1 MAYSRIKVW
10 IAAEILTA
18 SDLNTEHTGHITNE
32 NDLDTRLIAEISAR
46 TTLEGEH
53 DTLQTNLWNATD
65 SQVADNKVGQDS
77 IKDNAVH
84 TAELKTGAV
93 TEVKC
98 AAAIK
103 DPAADTV
110 GLRTLGTGA
119 LQALPGNTTLTEDD
133 SVTIAK
139 LKSTIAGTHTVITAQ
154 ATEYCHNSTNYTKI
168 TEIRIAIAGAIRTKF
183 HLRRYDTTGTAY
195 GRLYKNGAA
204 VGTARSNTSS
214 AGVWY
219 EEDLSG
225 FAAGDLLQLYTKQSS
240 SSGQVC
246 AKELSLSITAP
257 LKNLTTLESE

>member
-18 SDLNTEHTGHITNE
+18 SDLNAEHNGHITNE
-32 NDLDTRLIAEISAR
+32 NDLDTRLITEVAAR

-53 DTLQTNLWNATD
+53 DTLQTNLWDGSSN
-65 SQVADNKVGQDS
+65 QVADNRVGKTS
-77 IKDNAVH
+77 MKNEAIG
-84 TAELKTGAV
+84 TLELEDLAV

-103 DPAADTV
+103 DPAADIV

-119 LQALPGNTTLTEDD
+119 LQALPGDTALTEDG

-139 LKSTIAGTHTVITAQ
+139 LADTIAGAYTVITAQ
-154 ATEYCHNSTNYTKI
+154 AAEYCHNGTSYTKI

-183 HLRRYDTTGTAY
+183 HLRRYDTTGVAY
-195 GRLYKNGAA
+195 GQLYKNGAA
-204 VGTARSNTSS
+204 VGTERSNTSS
-214 AGVWY
+214 TGVWY

-225 FAAGDLLQLYTKQSS
+225 FETGDLLQLYTKQSN

-246 AKELSLSITAP
+246 AKQLSLSITAP
-257 LKNLTTLESE
+257 LKNLATLES